1 LRPFLRKR
9 IAVVAGLVVVGGVAF
24 PVPASAEKTN
34 PAIRYCQNN
43 DVGLRFGDEG
53 ECVKSIQTFLKF
65 AVGGRDRTSICPT
78 YSSRPGMR
86 RPVSITRTFNP
97 QTRLYMKCFQEWQ
110 GLKTSGVA
118 DPSTYRAMR
127 RVCRDDHRYTGI
139 PSGDRA
145 VRSFRDY
152 WFCNPRAGS
161 VYLTFDDG
169 PVPTWT
175 RAVLD
180 VLDDKGVKATFFV
193 LGWRT
198 DGNPDIA
205 REVLDRGHSVQ
216 NHSYGH
222 PNLVTYSDAAVH
234 WQLEQ
239 ASLSI
244 RRATGRWPT
253 CMRPPYGSTSERVDR
268 ITAGLGMTTVLWT
281 RNSADYSHQSRSVIY
296 SESKRWGEGD
306 IVLGHDTLGY
316 LWKDV
321 LGDIID
327 DIRDRGLEFDSMCRN
342 PRKRPY

>member
-1 LRPFLRKR
+1 VRVGDPGR
-9 IAVVAGLVVVGGVAF
+9 IAVVTVLVLLSGLVVAL
-24 PVPASAEKTN
+24 PAAAEKTN
-34 PAIRYCQNN
+34 PTVRYCQRNEA
-43 DVGLRFGDEG
+43 GSRFGDEG

-65 AVGGRDRTSICPT
+65 AVGGRDRSAICPT
-78 YSSRPGMR
+78 YSSRPGLG
-86 RPVSITRTFNP
+86 RPLAITRTFNS
-97 QTRLYMKCFQEWQ
+97 QTRLYMKCFQEWH
-110 GLKTSGVA
+110 GLRTNGVA
-118 DPSTYRAMR
+118 NRSTYKEMR
-127 RVCRDDHRYTGI
+127 GVCREDHHYTGI
-139 PSGDRA
+139 PSGDRV

-169 PVPTWT
+169 PVKWT
-175 RAVLD
+175 QAVMD

-198 DGNPDIA
+198 DANPDIA

-216 NHSYGH
+216 NHSHGH

-244 RRATGRWPT
+244 RKATGRWPT
-253 CMRPPYGSTSERVDR
+253 CMRPPYGSTDERVDG
-268 ITAGLGMTTVLWT
+268 IAAGLGLTTVLWT
-281 RNSADYSHQSRSVIY
+281 RNSADYSHQSRAVIY

-316 LWKDV
+316 LWKEV
-321 LGDIID
+321 LGAIID
-327 DIRDRGLEFDSMCRN
+327 DFRDRGLEFDSMCRN